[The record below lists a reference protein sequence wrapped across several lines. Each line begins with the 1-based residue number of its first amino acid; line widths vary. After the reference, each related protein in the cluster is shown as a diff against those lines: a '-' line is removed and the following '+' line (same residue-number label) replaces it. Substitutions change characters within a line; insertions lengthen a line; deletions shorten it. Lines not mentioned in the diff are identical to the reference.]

1 MGRAHCLVE
10 AVLLEF
16 LFRQNVRIDSK
27 IAVGLSGGPDSMAL
41 LAALCAIGWKRPI
54 AVHVDH
60 GIRSRDELSAERRLV
75 ERVCSSLGA
84 RLIQAHVRPGA
95 VLMRSEVTGEGV
107 EAEARH
113 YRYRVFQTVARR
125 TGVAAFL
132 IGHTR
137 DDQIE
142 TLLMRIFGGSGG
154 GGLGGIPETSG
165 MFMRPF
171 LGIEKEALLSYLEE
185 RGMPFS
191 TDSTNV
197 SNDFLRNRIRSTVV
211 PALDAS
217 FRGWRTGLALTAS
230 KSARD
235 EKALSDAA
243 DVLAFSPSLPPMTEF
258 TLPASQL
265 LDAPEAVAIRSI
277 VSAAGKLLDKKRLS
291 SSMASAALKAL
302 RHGEGTGY
310 RGAGLEL
317 CIVQGLVILRR
328 GLDFPWRGG
337 YFVVIDRPRRVRVG
351 SLEVRAEWDLGGRAG
366 IRADAFSFPL
376 VVRSRRPGDAISLK
390 DGTKRLDTL
399 FSEWALPEDARRAV
413 PIVED
418 RDGLVVVFAES
429 LGGKDRFRAG
439 SSGECGRRLSVIVKG
454 A

>member
-16 LFRQNVRIDSK
+16 LLGQNINTESK
-27 IAVGLSGGPDSMAL
+27 IAVAFSGGSDSTAL
-41 LAALCAIGWKRPI
+41 LTALCAIGWKRPI

-60 GIRSRDELSAERRLV
+60 GIRTGDELSAERKLV
-75 ERVCSSLGA
+75 ESVCSSLGA
-84 RLIQAHVRPGA
+84 RLILAHVRPGA
-95 VLMRSEVTGEGV
+95 VLRRSEVTGDGV
-107 EAEARH
+107 EAEARR
-113 YRYRVFQTVARR
+113 YRYRAFRTVTQR
-125 TGVAAFL
+125 TGVTAFL

-154 GGLGGIPETSG
+154 GGLGGIPETTG
-165 MFMRPF
+165 IFMRPF
-171 LGIEKEALLSYLEE
+171 LGIEKTVLVSYLEG

-197 SNDFLRNRIRSTVV
+197 SNDYLRNRIRSTLV
-211 PALDAS
+211 PALDSS
-217 FRGWRTGLALTAS
+217 FRGWRSGLALTAS
-230 KSARD
+230 KSVRD
-235 EKALSDAA
+235 EKALSAA
-243 DVLAFSPSLPPMTEF
+243 VAILAFSPSLSAPTEL
-258 TLPASQL
+258 TLSATQL
-265 LDAPEAVAIRSI
+265 LDASEAVAIRSI
-277 VSAAGKLLDKKRLS
+277 VCAAGKLLGKERLS
-291 SSMASAALKAL
+291 SSMAAAALKAL
-302 RHGEGTGY
+302 RGGEGTGY

-317 CIVQGLVILRR
+317 RIAQGQAILRR

-337 YFVVIDRPRRVRVG
+337 YFVLIDRPRRVRIG

-376 VVRSRRPGDAISLK
+376 VVRSRRPGDSIALK
-390 DGTKRLDTL
+390 EGTKRLDTL
-399 FSEWALPEDARRAV
+399 FSEWALPEDARRAAPV
-413 PIVED
+413 VED
-418 RDGLVVVFAES
+418 RDGIVVVFAES